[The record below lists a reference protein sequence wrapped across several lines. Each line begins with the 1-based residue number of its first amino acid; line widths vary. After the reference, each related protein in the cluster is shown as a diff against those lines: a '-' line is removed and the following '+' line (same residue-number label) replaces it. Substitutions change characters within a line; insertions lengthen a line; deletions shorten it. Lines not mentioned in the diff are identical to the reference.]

1 MRKSQD
7 AKRSFRQIQYL
18 IPRSGTVCRVSLYG
32 RNELRAFRTE
42 LALLQRVANAALFH
56 APTLPVEHLKT
67 LTAEAY
73 LELDQILHDAL
84 HPLIETTIARID
96 RDFTDLRKDVDMS
109 AVDEEAKKIVAEATA
124 AGINMT
130 GAPDEDGSS
139 DVVDARSVSEA
150 FDLVEAGLAATVAA
164 DCSVPAEGATPPGSA
179 SSAPQTPAEDA
190 VEPGEPEQTDTA
202 AIEPTG
208 MEESVADASSEP
220 VEAPGTSGSD
230 VPSAQASSTPQ
241 DTASGAESESPEP
254 PTPVEDTVVPGK
266 PEETDTAA
274 SEPVEAQEPCGN
286 DDLSVQASP
295 TPQDTM
301 TGMEHVENA
310 VAVIEQGIRKLAA
323 MLKGELQEQWTRAHK
338 TFDEVDCIR
347 IKLDEERNATQDMLE
362 GIARLRDEA
371 RIARDETDLVCRDAK
386 QLREAARVAM
396 ERAETSAAV
405 AELAADQAGREA
417 KANQDA
423 EPQKGGE

>member
-1 MRKSQD
+1 MKKSQD
-7 AKRSFRQIQYL
+7 AKRSFRQIEYL
-18 IPRSGTVCRVSLYG
+18 IPRSGTVCRVRLYG
-32 RNELRAFRTE
+32 RNELRAFRAE

-84 HPLIETTIARID
+84 HPLVETTIAQID

-109 AVDEEAKKIVAEATA
+109 AVDEEARKIVAEATA
-124 AGINMT
+124 AGINIT
-130 GAPDEDGSS
+130 GAPDEDDSS
-139 DVVDARSVSEA
+139 DLVDARSVSEA

-164 DCSVPAEGATPPGSA
+164 DYSVPGEGATPPGSA

-190 VEPGEPEQTDTA
+190 VEPGEPEQTDMA

-208 MEESVADASSEP
+208 MEESVADASSES

-230 VPSAQASSTPQ
+230 VPSAQASSTAR
-241 DTASGAESESPEP
+241 DTAIGAEDVES
-254 PTPVEDTVVPGK
+254 
-266 PEETDTAA
+266 
-274 SEPVEAQEPCGN
+274 
-286 DDLSVQASP
+286 
-295 TPQDTM
+295 
-301 TGMEHVENA
+301 A
-310 VAVIEQGIRKLAA
+310 VAVIEQGLRKLSA

-347 IKLDEERNATQDMLE
+347 IKLDEERNATRDMLE
-362 GIARLRDEA
+362 DIARLRDEA
-371 RIARDETDLVCRDAK
+371 RTARDDAELARRDAK
-386 QLREAARVAM
+386 LQREAARVAK
-396 ERAETSAAV
+396 ERAETSAAA

-417 KANQDA
+417 TAVQDA
-423 EPQKGGE
+423 GPQKGDG